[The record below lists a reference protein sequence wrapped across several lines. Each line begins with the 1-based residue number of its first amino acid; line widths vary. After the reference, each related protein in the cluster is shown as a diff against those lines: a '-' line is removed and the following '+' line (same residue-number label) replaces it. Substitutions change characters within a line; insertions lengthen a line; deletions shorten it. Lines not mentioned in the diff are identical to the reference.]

1 MLKLRLLLLCLL
13 LGGCATSLPQVTQ
26 QASYRLPAPSH
37 SPLHRAFA
45 PLVEEQS
52 GLSGVYPISD
62 GREALIIRLL
72 AANQAVSSIDLQTY
86 IYRGDDTGRALL
98 WSLWQAAE
106 RGVRVRLLL
115 DDMQSGKDDG
125 LSMLNQHPNIQVRL
139 FNPFTHRQWRSLEML
154 TSFDR
159 TNRRMHNKSMVVD
172 ATLAVTG
179 GRNIGDEYFAAN
191 QQVSFGD
198 FDVMLLGPAVTETAS
213 QFDRYWNSDYAIG
226 VEHLISQKEAISTS
240 QVTREFAGIIK
251 QDQLKQQAYIDS
263 LRDTPLVR
271 HLSEETLPLYWG
283 EIHVAADAPEK
294 AAVQSDT
301 PTLMVDALSHYFED
315 TKHDL
320 LLVSPYFVPGDE
332 GVNGLAELV
341 KQGVR
346 VQVLTNS
353 LAATDVVAVHS
364 GYEGYRQP
372 MLEAG
377 IELWETKRLPG
388 LEPGAWNASSQASLH
403 AKTMVFDGKV
413 VFVGSFNLD
422 PRSAHI
428 NTEMG
433 VFIHSDALATAV
445 QAGLGDAL
453 EQIAYKLSLEQGQL
467 RWHDLETGT
476 VLDSEPDAGFWR
488 RFGAWFLQWL
498 PIEDQL

>member
-1 MLKLRLLLLCLL
+1 MLKSPLLLLCLL
-13 LGGCATSLPQVTQ
+13 LGGCATSLPQVEQ
-26 QASYRLPAPSH
+26 QSSHSLPAPDH
-37 SPLHRAFA
+37 SPLHQTFA
-45 PLVEEQS
+45 PLVNEQP

-62 GREALIIRLL
+62 GREALIIRVL

-115 DDMQSGKDDG
+115 DDMQSGKDDA
-125 LSMLNQHPNIQVRL
+125 LSRLNQHPNIQVRL
-139 FNPFTHRQWRSLEML
+139 FNPFTNRRWRSLEML
-154 TSFDR
+154 GSFDR

-172 ATLAVTG
+172 STLAVTG

-198 FDVMLLGPAVTETAS
+198 FDVMLLGPAVNETAT
-213 QFDRYWNSDYAIG
+213 QFDLYWNSDYAIG
-226 VEHLISQKEAISTS
+226 VEHLIPEQEKISTE
-240 QVTREFAGIIK
+240 QITREFAEVIER
-251 QDQLKQQAYIDS
+251 DQARQQAYIDS

-271 HLSEETLPLYWG
+271 HLTDETLPLYWA
-283 EIHVAADAPEK
+283 EIHVVADAPEK
-294 AAVQSDT
+294 AAVQEQI
-301 PTLMVDALSHYFED
+301 PTLMVDALARYFEA
-315 TKHDL
+315 TEHDL
-320 LLVSPYFVPGDE
+320 LLVSPYFVPGEE
-332 GVNGLAELV
+332 GVKGLARLV
-341 KQGVR
+341 SQGVR
-346 VQVLTNS
+346 VRVLTNS

-364 GYEGYRQP
+364 GYKGYRKA

-377 IELWETKRLPG
+377 VELWETKRLPG

-403 AKTMVFDGKV
+403 AKTMVFDGNIL
-413 VFVGSFNLD
+413 FVGSFNLD
-422 PRSAHI
+422 PRSAQI

-433 VFIHSDALATAV
+433 VFIHSDELAGAV
-445 QAGLGDAL
+445 NDGLGEAL
-453 EQIAYKLSLEQGQL
+453 GQVAYKLSLEQGEL
-467 RWHDLETGT
+467 RWHDMETGAI
-476 VLDSEPDAGFWR
+476 LESEPDAGFWR

>member
-1 MLKLRLLLLCLL
+1 MAKHLLMLFCLL
-13 LGGCATSLPQVTQ
+13 LAGCATSLPQVAQT
-26 QASYRLPAPSH
+26 PSH
-37 SPLHRAFA
+37 SRPAPEHSPLYQAFA
-45 PLVEEQS
+45 PLVSEQA

-72 AANQAVSSIDLQTY
+72 AASQAVSSIDLQTY

-115 DDMQSGKDDG
+115 DDMQSGKDDA
-125 LSMLNQHPNIQVRL
+125 LSRLNQHPNIQVRL
-139 FNPFTHRQWRSLEML
+139 FNPFTNRRWRSLEML
-154 TSFDR
+154 ASFDR

-172 ATLAVTG
+172 GTLAITG

-213 QFDRYWNSDYAIG
+213 QFDLYWNSGFAIG
-226 VEHLISQKEAISTS
+226 VEHLILEQEAISTD
-240 QVTREFAGIIK
+240 QITREFAEVIER
-251 QDQLKQQAYIDS
+251 DQARQQAYIDS

-271 HLSEETLPLYWG
+271 HLTEKTLPLYWG
-283 EIHVAADAPEK
+283 EIHVVADAPEK
-294 AAVQSDT
+294 AAVQEQT
-301 PTLMVDALSHYFED
+301 PTLMVDALTRYFEA

-320 LLVSPYFVPGDE
+320 LLVSPYFVPGED
-332 GVNGLAELV
+332 GVKALAQLV

-346 VQVLTNS
+346 VRVLTNS

-364 GYEGYRQP
+364 GYKGYRQG

-377 IELWETKRLPG
+377 VDLWETKRLPG

-403 AKTMVFDGKV
+403 AKTMVFDGEV
-413 VFVGSFNLD
+413 LFVGSFNLD
-422 PRSAHI
+422 PRSAQI

-433 VFIHSDALATAV
+433 VFIHSNELAGAVNDGLNEALSQV
-445 QAGLGDAL
+445 
-453 EQIAYKLSLEQGQL
+453 AYKLSLEQGEL
-467 RWHDLETGT
+467 RWHDLATGVT
-476 VLDSEPDAGFWR
+476 QESEPDAGFWR